1 MRPPPW
7 PERSPMQSTV
17 PAGAPAILLYCRPGF
32 EGECAREIS
41 GFAAELGIWGHV
53 RAKPDGGYLSFHPHE
68 EAGALL
74 LRSKLRFGDL
84 VFPRQVVHR
93 AFRIDSLPVTDRA
106 TPVADAAAVL
116 GENFSDVW
124 IETAD
129 TNEAKEL
136 SSFCRR
142 FAGPLNNALRDREL
156 LADDPR
162 LPRLHV
168 LFLGSGAAW
177 IGLTN
182 AGNSAP
188 WPMGIPSLKMP
199 RGAPSRSTLKL
210 AEAFLVFL
218 TAEAQAEWLREGL
231 TAVDLGAAPG
241 GWTWQL
247 VHRGLHVT
255 AVDNGALDPALLA
268 DDRVEHLRAD
278 GLTWRPRRPA
288 DWLVCDMVEKPSR
301 IARLV
306 GDWVA
311 EGHCRR
317 AVFNLKLPMKRR
329 YDEVLDCRQA
339 IADRLDAN
347 GIKYRLRMR
356 QLYHD
361 REEVTGYLE
370 TR

>member
-1 MRPPPW
+1 
-7 PERSPMQSTV
+7 MQANV
-17 PAGAPAILLYCRPGF
+17 PTGAPALLLYCRPGF

-41 GFAAELGIWGHV
+41 GLAAELGVWGHV
-53 RAKPDGGYLSFHPHE
+53 RAKPDGGYLSFHPNDD
-68 EAGALL
+68 AGALL
-74 LRSKLRFGDL
+74 LRTRSRFADL
-84 VFPRQVVHR
+84 VFPRQWIHR
-93 AFRIDSLPVTDRA
+93 ARRVDGLPVTDRA
-106 TPVADAAAVL
+106 TPVAEAAAAI
-116 GENFSDVW
+116 GENFSAFW

-142 FAGPLNNALRDREL
+142 FAGPLEMALRERNL
-156 LADDPR
+156 LGDDPR

-168 LFLGSGAAW
+168 FFLGSGAAW
-177 IGLTN
+177 VGVTG
-182 AGNSAP
+182 AGNAAP
-188 WPMGIPSLKMP
+188 WPMGIPRLKMP

-218 TAEAQAEWLREGL
+218 GAEAQAEWLREGR

-247 VHRGLHVT
+247 VHRGLHVA

-278 GLTWRPRRPA
+278 GLTWRPKRPV

-317 AVFNLKLPMKRR
+317 AIFNLKLPMKRR
-329 YDEVLDCRQA
+329 YDAVLDCRA
-339 IADRLDAN
+339 LIAERLDAA

-361 REEVTGYLE
+361 REEVTCYLE